1 MKIKIK
7 IENMGERAYTWK
19 YIVFRV
25 VDGVNWY
32 YGAWN
37 DYDKALAQALEEGGQ
52 VAPVSEVE

>member
-1 MKIKIK
+1 MIKINN
-7 IENMGERAYTWK
+7 IESRRK

-32 YGAWN
+32 YGSWN
-37 DYDKALAQALEEGGQ
+37 EYDKALNQALEVDGQ